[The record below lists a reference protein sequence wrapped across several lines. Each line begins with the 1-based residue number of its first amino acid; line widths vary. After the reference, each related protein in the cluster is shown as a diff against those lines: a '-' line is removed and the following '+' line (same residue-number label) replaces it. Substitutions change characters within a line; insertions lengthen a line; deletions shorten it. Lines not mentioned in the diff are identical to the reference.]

1 MKVAII
7 VMPFLGVDRPSLAA
21 GLLKAGVEIRG
32 IACDCKYFNIAF
44 SKMVGT
50 RTYSDILESPLTILA
65 GEWIFSQLYY
75 GQSFSD
81 WTKYERE
88 VLKCPLWGL
97 DVEKRG
103 DSIRAALDLAP
114 SFLRLVFESTDWE
127 QFDLVGFTSTFEQ
140 TMPSLCLA
148 RMIRKHYPQ
157 IRIAAG
163 GANFESSMGLAYM
176 EHFAFLDYVCT
187 GEGDDCFPQL
197 CENLS
202 RGIED
207 VPPGILHRVGDL
219 VQSTPASKR
228 TFVELD
234 SLPTPAFGD
243 YFRVFSRSFP
253 HCGAAPILV
262 IETSRG
268 CWWGERNH
276 CTFCGLNGE
285 GMKFRRKHWR
295 RVVEEVDEL
304 TRPHPE
310 SPVQF
315 TDNILSLD
323 YFKDLIPYWADNR
336 DSARKFFEVKSNLT
350 RGQLEMLKRAG
361 VVSVQAGVENLADD
375 TLRLMRKGVSGAQNV
390 AILRWG
396 AELHVDVYWNL
407 LLGFPNEPVTDYD
420 LNLSIMKLITHLR
433 PPDSCGYIRLDRF
446 SPNFT
451 HWRSLGFSAIQPL
464 PAYEHIFPF
473 DETELSRFAY
483 YFAYEHAEFD
493 QVRQR
498 AKPLGDFAKCWQEK
512 HTASENGT
520 LAVLPHL
527 AGEFVLV
534 DTRFNFEQSKAA
546 LNPIELELLLQCD
559 APNGI
564 RRAVLNTA
572 AECES
577 TIEETQ
583 ALFDGLISRGVIA
596 VIGKQAITLALLPE
610 EARPQQE
617 DESKQIQS
625 TRSNEKCPALNIL
638 SQ

>member
-21 GLLKAGVEIRG
+21 GLLKAGVEKRD
-32 IACDCKYFNIAF
+32 IACDCKYFNITF
-44 SKMVGT
+44 SKMLGT
-50 RTYSDILESPLTILA
+50 RTYSDILDAPLTVLA
-65 GEWIFSQLYY
+65 GDWIFSQLYY
-75 GQSFSD
+75 GQTFSD

-88 VLKCPLWGL
+88 VLKCPIWGL
-97 DVEKRG
+97 DVERWG
-103 DSIRAALDLAP
+103 DSIRAALDFAP
-114 SFLRLVFESTDWE
+114 SFLRIVFESNDWE
-127 QFDLVGFTSTFEQ
+127 QYDLVAFTSTFEQ

-148 RMIRKHYPQ
+148 RMLRKHYPH
-157 IRIAAG
+157 IKIAAG
-163 GANFESSMGLAYM
+163 GANFESSMGMAYM
-176 EHFAFLDYVCT
+176 EHFSFLDYLCT

-202 RGIED
+202 TGRGIL
-207 VPPGILHRVGDL
+207 PPGILYRVGDQI
-219 VQSTPASKR
+219 QSTKTGTR
-228 TFVELD
+228 TLVDLD
-234 SLPTPAFGD
+234 SLPTPAFDD

-253 HCGAAPILV
+253 HCGTAPALV

-304 TRPHPE
+304 TRRHPE

-350 RGQLEMLKRAG
+350 RSQLAMLKRAG
-361 VVSVQAGVENLADD
+361 VTSMQAGVENLADD

-420 LNLSIMKLITHLR
+420 LNLSVMKLITHLR
-433 PPDSCGYIRLDRF
+433 PPDFCGHIRLDRF

-451 HWRSLGFSAIQPL
+451 DWRSLGFSAIQPL
-464 PAYEHIFPF
+464 PAYKHIFPL

-493 QVRQR
+493 RVLQR
-498 AKPLGDFAKCWQEK
+498 AKPLGDFAKCWQET
-512 HTASENGT
+512 HSASENGT

-546 LNPIELELLLQCD
+546 LSPIELELLLQCD

-572 AECES
+572 AECKS

-610 EARPQQE
+610 EAHPQQE
-617 DESKQIQS
+617 DGSKQIRS
-625 TRSNEKCPALNIL
+625 TRSNEEWPALNIL
-638 SQ
+638 

>member
-1 MKVAII
+1 MRVAII

-21 GLLKAGVEIRG
+21 GLLKAGVEKRG
-32 IACDCKYFNIAF
+32 IACDCKYFNITFA
-44 SKMVGT
+44 KMVGI
-50 RTYSDILESPLTILA
+50 RTYSDILDAPLTVLA

-88 VLKCPLWGL
+88 VLKSRLWGV
-97 DVEKRG
+97 DVERRG
-103 DSIRAALDLAP
+103 DSIRAALNLAP
-114 SFLRLVFESTDWE
+114 SFLRVVFESTDWE

-202 RGIED
+202 RSLED

-228 TFVELD
+228 TFVDLD
-234 SLPTPAFGD
+234 SLPMPAFD
-243 YFRVFSRSFP
+243 NYFRVFSRSFP
-253 HCGAAPILV
+253 HCGAAPVLV
-262 IETSRG
+262 METSRG

-304 TRPHPE
+304 TRRHPE

-336 DSARKFFEVKSNLT
+336 VSARKFFEVKSNLT

-390 AILRWG
+390 ALLRWG
-396 AELHVDVYWNL
+396 AELHVDVSWNL

-420 LNLSIMKLITHLR
+420 LNLSVIKLITHLK

-451 HWRSLGFSAIQPL
+451 DWRSLGFSAIQPL
-464 PAYEHIFPF
+464 PAYKHIFPL

-493 QVRQR
+493 RVLQR

-512 HTASENGT
+512 HDASENGT
-520 LAVLPHL
+520 LAVLPHH

-617 DESKQIQS
+617 DESKQIQP
-625 TRSNEKCPALNIL
+625 TRSNEECPLNIL